1 MITALVAEARSAD
14 VSYGLGAFLAFFFLA
29 VCLWLLMRNMNS
41 RLRRMSY
48 RRQAEV
54 AEVAEAAEVVPTP
67 DGPTPE
73 QSAGEAGH
81 RE

>member
-1 MITALVAEARSAD
+1 MITALIAEARSAD

-54 AEVAEAAEVVPTP
+54 AEATREE
-67 DGPTPE
+67 
-73 QSAGEAGH
+73 SAGEAGH
-81 RE
+81 RK

>member
-54 AEVAEAAEVVPTP
+54 AEAAEVVPTP